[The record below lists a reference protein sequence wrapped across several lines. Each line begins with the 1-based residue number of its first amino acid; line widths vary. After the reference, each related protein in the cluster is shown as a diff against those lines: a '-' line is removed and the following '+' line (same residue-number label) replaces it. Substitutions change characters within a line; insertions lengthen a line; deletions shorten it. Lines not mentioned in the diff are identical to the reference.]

1 MKMMYDEILLTRK
14 EMIVIEKYINLDYA
28 PSWRDIEG
36 YDRDILSGLDNEML
50 AACWLF
56 PMNIRMRKV

>member
-28 PSWRDIEG
+28 PSWRDIKG
-36 YDRDILSGLDNEML
+36 YDRDILSGLDNEM
-50 AACWLF
+50 
-56 PMNIRMRKV
+56 